1 MTNLR
6 DRIADF
12 LQAHQYE
19 SAYCGC
25 GLPVEDQAHH
35 DLHVA
40 DAVIEALALKR
51 EHLSG
56 RDSLYAIAGDP
67 RPIHRY
73 VTEWTADD

>member
-1 MTNLR
+1 MSDDLR
-6 DRIADF
+6 TRIAAA
-12 LQAHQYE
+12 LKSTYGKTQSWE
-19 SAYCGC
+19 
-25 GLPVEDQAHH
+25 EM
-35 DLHVA
+35 A

-73 VTEWTADD
+73 VTEWTADE